1 MAKKA
6 NKTKNI
12 ILYLI
17 AAVIIFSASIS
28 IFSDSSLMF
37 WQDVFNYISPTKE
50 VVAYSEEGRELAEEK
65 MSVHIIDVGKADS
78 IYITSGDKNILVDAG
93 DIDTSNKVLEYLKK
107 RDVKKLDLV
116 VVSHPHKDH
125 IGGMRDIINEI
136 QIERFMMP
144 EVPDDIIPTGKTY
157 ESMLLALDKNN
168 IKVDKP
174 ICGDSFKIGDME
186 LNILSPSKKYDK
198 LNNNSIVIKL
208 RYGNKSFLLT
218 GDAEKEAE
226 NDIIR
231 SGYDLKSDVLKVG
244 HHGSKTSSTQNFL
257 NAVSPQ
263 YAAISVGEN
272 NKNLPRYSVVSR
284 IEQSNIKIFRT
295 DINGDIVFVTDGNNI
310 DVKVEKE

>member
-78 IYITSGDKNILVDAG
+78 IYINSGDKNILVDAG

-208 RYGNKSFLLT
+208 KYGNKSFLLM

-226 NDIIR
+226 NDIIK

-257 NAVSPQ
+257 NAVSPK

-295 DINGDIVFVTDGNNI
+295 DINGDIVFITDGNNI

>member
-1 MAKKA
+1 MAKKT

-37 WQDVFNYISPTKE
+37 WQDVFSYISPTKE
-50 VVAYSEEGRELAEEK
+50 VVTYSEENRELAEEK

-78 IYITSGDKNILVDAG
+78 IYINSGDKNILVDAG

-186 LNILSPSKKYDK
+186 LNILSPSKQYDK

-208 RYGNKSFLLT
+208 KYGNKSFLLT

-231 SGYDLKSDVLKVG
+231 SGYDLKADVLKVG

-257 NAVSPQ
+257 NAVSPK

-295 DINGDIVFVTDGNNI
+295 DINGDIVFITDGNNI
-310 DVKVEKE
+310 NVKVEKE

>member
-1 MAKKA
+1 MAKKI

-50 VVAYSEEGRELAEEK
+50 VIAYSEEGRELTEEK

-78 IYITSGDKNILVDAG
+78 IYINSGDKNILVDAG

-186 LNILSPSKKYDK
+186 LNILSPSKQYDK

-208 RYGNKSFLLT
+208 KYGSKSFLLT

-226 NDIIR
+226 NDIIK

-257 NAVSPQ
+257 NAVSPK

-284 IEQSNIKIFRT
+284 IEQSNITIFRT

>member
-1 MAKKA
+1 
-6 NKTKNI
+6 
-12 ILYLI
+12 
-17 AAVIIFSASIS
+17 
-28 IFSDSSLMF
+28 
-37 WQDVFNYISPTKE
+37 
-50 VVAYSEEGRELAEEK
+50 
-65 MSVHIIDVGKADS
+65 
-78 IYITSGDKNILVDAG
+78 
-93 DIDTSNKVLEYLKK
+93 
-107 RDVKKLDLV
+107 
-116 VVSHPHKDH
+116 
-125 IGGMRDIINEI
+125 
-136 QIERFMMP
+136 MMP

-226 NDIIR
+226 NDIIK
-231 SGYDLKSDVLKVG
+231 SGYDLKSDVLMVG

>member
-1 MAKKA
+1 MAKKI

-50 VVAYSEEGRELAEEK
+50 VIAYSEEGRELTEEK

-78 IYITSGDKNILVDAG
+78 IYINSGDKNILVDAG

-186 LNILSPSKKYDK
+186 LNILSPSKQYDK

-208 RYGNKSFLLT
+208 KYGSKSFLLT

-226 NDIIR
+226 NDIIK

-257 NAVSPQ
+257 NAVSPK

>member
-78 IYITSGDKNILVDAG
+78 IYINSGDKNILVDAG

-186 LNILSPSKKYDK
+186 LNILSPSKQYDK

-208 RYGNKSFLLT
+208 KYGNKSFLLT

-231 SGYDLKSDVLKVG
+231 SGYDLKADVLKVG

-257 NAVSPQ
+257 NAVSPK

-295 DINGDIVFVTDGNNI
+295 DINGDIVFITDGNNI